1 MHLRSGVDETRKR
14 DLEPFFRF
22 RLCPAR
28 DRRLLQQKN
37 PQYQPSA
44 SAAYPSRKGYR
55 SGIWFAHQLRRHRQF
70 KNEIL
75 ISGAACLT
83 L

>member
-28 DRRLLQQKN
+28 DRRLLQQKSAISAFRFRGVSIEERVRSGATR
-37 PQYQPSA
+37 PRHLVRAPIAAA
-44 SAAYPSRKGYR
+44 SAIQK
-55 SGIWFAHQLRRHRQF
+55 
-70 KNEIL
+70 
-75 ISGAACLT
+75 
-83 L
+83 

>member
-28 DRRLLQQKN
+28 DRRLLQQKSAISAFRFRGVSIEERV
-37 PQYQPSA
+37 PQRHLVRAPIAAA
-44 SAAYPSRKGYR
+44 SAIQK
-55 SGIWFAHQLRRHRQF
+55 
-70 KNEIL
+70 
-75 ISGAACLT
+75 
-83 L
+83 